1 MNVRDTIAAGAARE
15 SEAPGAGAEAQIAS
29 LVARSRAAQQAFE
42 FAGQET
48 LDTAAAA
55 AAWAI
60 MEPSRNRQLAEQ
72 AVRDTGLG
80 NADDKF
86 RKNYRKTL
94 GLLRDLHGQKTCGV
108 IARDEARGIVEIA
121 RAVGV
126 VAAITP
132 STNPAA
138 TPANK
143 IINALKCGNAV
154 IVAPSPKGY
163 DSCALLIEFIH
174 EQFAKAGLDPALVQM
189 LPAPVSKA
197 ATAALMREA
206 DLVVATGSQA
216 NVRMAYTSGTPAF
229 GVGAGNVASIVTRTA
244 NLRDAAHKIA
254 VSKTFDNATSCSSEN
269 SVVIED
275 AVYDAMLSE
284 LAACGGVLLDARQK
298 AQLQAAMW
306 SDGKLAA
313 RCTAKSAAQIARIA
327 GLDDIAANEAAD
339 EPAFLMVEESGFGAS
354 HPFSGEKL
362 SPVLTVYRARD
373 FSDAA
378 AIVRSLYAYMGA
390 GHSVGLHTGAQGEHD
405 EAVTLGSTLPVAR
418 VIVNQAHC
426 FATGGNFDNGLP
438 FSLSMGCG
446 TWGRNNFSD
455 NLGFRQYLNIT
466 RVAYPIEER
475 VPEVDALLGDYFRR
489 FGQ

>member
-1 MNVRDTIAAGAARE
+1 MNVRAAAAE
-15 SEAPGAGAEAQIAS
+15 SAVAS
-29 LVARSRAAQQAFE
+29 ADDEMEQRVAALVARARDAQRIFE
-42 FAGQET
+42 FAGQAT

-60 MEPSRNRQLAEQ
+60 MEPARNRQLAEL

-80 NADDKF
+80 NADDKV

-94 GLLRDLHGQKTCGV
+94 GLLRDLHGQATCGV
-108 IARDEARGIVEIA
+108 VARDPAAGIVEIA

-126 VAAITP
+126 VAAVTP

-163 DSCALLIEFIH
+163 SSCALLIDFIH
-174 EQFAKAGLDPALVQM
+174 AQFEKAGLDPALVQM
-189 LPAPVSKA
+189 LPAPIGKA
-197 ATAALMREA
+197 ATAALMRQA

-216 NVRMAYTSGTPAF
+216 NVRMAYASGTPAF
-229 GVGAGNVASIVTRTA
+229 GVGAGNVASIVERSA
-244 NLRDAAHKIA
+244 DLRDAAHKIA
-254 VSKTFDNATSCSSEN
+254 LSKTFDNATSCSSEN

-275 AVYDAMLSE
+275 AVYDAMLAE
-284 LAACGGVLLDARQK
+284 LAQCGGVLLDAAQK

-306 SDGKLAA
+306 RDGKLSE
-313 RCTAKSAAQIARIA
+313 RCIAKSATQIAQRA
-327 GLDDIAANEAAD
+327 GLADVAAR
-339 EPAFLMVEESGFGAS
+339 EPTFLMVEESGFGAG

-362 SPVLTVYRARD
+362 APVLAVYRARD
-373 FSDAA
+373 FAA
-378 AIVRSLYAYMGA
+378 AGQIVRDIYAYMGA
-390 GHSVGLHTGAQGEHD
+390 GHSVGLHTANPDFFAIALGER
-405 EAVTLGSTLPVAR
+405 LPVAR

-426 FATGGNFDNGLP
+426 LATGGNFDNGLP

-446 TWGRNNFSD
+446 TWGRNNFSG
-455 NLGFRQYLNIT
+455 NLGFRHYLNVT

-475 VPEVDALLGDYFRR
+475 VPELDALLGDYFRR
-489 FGQ
+489 VGR